1 MGRPL
6 QEMRD
11 GGFHLAVSGL
21 LEYRVLLL
29 EVDIGRQDRTLVSST
44 PPFEVTHQ
52 TRDGV
57 IFTNF

>member
-1 MGRPL
+1 
-6 QEMRD
+6 MRD

-29 EVDIGRQDRTLVSST
+29 EADIGRQDRTLVSSA